1 MEMTKESSTKIYEEI
16 LRSHGGLLSVNCKMP
31 VKDRN
36 ALSLVYSPG
45 VASPCKVIEKDF
57 NRSYDLTNKK
67 NAVLIVSDGTGL
79 KGKILDAALPYL
91 EAVCVYYKLIA
102 NIDAYPLLIDPK
114 LITSNEDFQETVRA
128 VMPAFSYV
136 EFVSCDKE
144 RVKNFSSNNSFCFL
158 NGDLKPDYIVKNQCD
173 LTVSPNLIYAG
184 VIRAALDLQAYHS
197 LHECIEFI
205 FKYFQNCK
213 GNLYQN
219 QKLNFFEKLNLFTVY
234 LLFLNFYN

>member
-1 MEMTKESSTKIYEEI
+1 MEMSKENSTKMYEEI

-45 VASPCKVIEKDF
+45 VASSCKVIEKDF

-67 NAVLIVSDGTGL
+67 NAVLIVSDGSAL
-79 KGKILDAALPYL
+79 KGKIIDAVLPYV

-136 EFVSCDKE
+136 EFVACD
-144 RVKNFSSNNSFCFL
+144 RDRIKNFSSNNTFCFAD
-158 NGDLKPDYIVKNQCD
+158 GSLKENFFVKNQCD
-173 LTVSPNLIYAG
+173 VVVSPNIIYAG
-184 VIRAALDLQAYHS
+184 VIRAALDLQAYYS
-197 LHECIEFI
+197 LHECIEYI
-205 FKYFQNCK
+205 FKYLQNSK
-213 GNLYQN
+213 GKN
-219 QKLNFFEKLNLFTVY
+219 
-234 LLFLNFYN
+234 